1 MNISRSKV
9 RQSALSYLYTYLTN
23 GSQPVDSQLFW
34 SISLEKERDHFRT
47 AHAKAL
53 LHACRATADSA
64 RLLEDRIQNLE
75 NWMHADLTAA
85 VLREEIE
92 RYRSQSSNFDA
103 AVKALQYCHADKR
116 RETTE
121 QLALCTG
128 DVLRLAAVVEALGRD
143 LLPRFADFPAYR
155 QLLDALAAA
164 INRRAR
170 MFQVC
175 IALAE
180 PLQLKDEKEYVG
192 LVRLAQDMEELRPAV
207 ETLVKG
213 VIARIPLVEPRL
225 EALLTNYSLERLDV
239 VDKAILYLAL
249 YELEENGLEVPIV
262 VSEATALA
270 NEYSGSKS
278 AQFIPGVIAAAAAA
292 KN

>member
-9 RQSALSYLYTYLTN
+9 RQSALNYLYTYLSN

-34 SISLEKERDHFRT
+34 SISQEKERDHFRT

-64 RLLEDRIQNLE
+64 RLLEERVQSVE
-75 NWMHADLTAA
+75 NMMHADLTAA
-85 VLREEIE
+85 SLREEIE
-92 RYRSQSSNFDA
+92 RYRNQSSNFDA
-103 AVKALQYCHADKR
+103 AVKALQYCCTDKR
-116 RETTE
+116 RETTD
-121 QLALCTG
+121 QLLLCTG

-143 LLPRFADFPAYR
+143 LLPRFADFPVYR
-155 QLLDALAAA
+155 PLLDGLAST

-170 MFQVC
+170 MLQVC
-175 IALAE
+175 ISLAA
-180 PLQLKDEKEYVG
+180 PLELAGNKEYAG
-192 LVRLAQDMEELRPAV
+192 LVRQAQDLEELRPAV

-213 VIARIPLVEPRL
+213 IIARIPLMEPRL
-225 EALLTNYSLERLDV
+225 EGLLTNYSLERVDL
-239 VDKAILYLAL
+239 VDKAILYIAL

-278 AQFIPGVIAAAAAA
+278 AQFIHGIIAAAA
-292 KN
+292 KK

>member
-9 RQSALSYLYTYLTN
+9 RQSALNYLYTYLTN
-23 GSQPVDSQLFW
+23 GSRPVDSQLFW
-34 SISLEKERDHFRT
+34 SISQEKERDHFRT

-64 RLLEDRIQNLE
+64 RLLEERVQSVE
-75 NWMHADLTAA
+75 NMMHADLTAA
-85 VLREEIE
+85 ALREEIE
-92 RYRSQSSNFDA
+92 RYRNQSSNFDA
-103 AVKALQYCHADKR
+103 AVKALQYCCTDKR
-116 RETTE
+116 RETTD
-121 QLALCTG
+121 QLLLCTG

-155 QLLDALAAA
+155 PLLDGLAST

-170 MFQVC
+170 MLQVC
-175 IALAE
+175 ISLAA
-180 PLQLKDEKEYVG
+180 PLELAGNKEYAG
-192 LVRLAQDMEELRPAV
+192 LVRQAQDLEELRPAV

-213 VIARIPLVEPRL
+213 IIARIPLMEPRL
-225 EALLTNYSLERLDV
+225 EGLLTNYSLERVDL
-239 VDKAILYLAL
+239 VDKAILYIAL

-278 AQFIPGVIAAAAAA
+278 AQFIHGIIAAAA
-292 KN
+292 KK

>member
-9 RQSALSYLYTYLTN
+9 RQSALNYLYTYLSN

-34 SISLEKERDHFRT
+34 SISQEKERDHFRT

-53 LHACRATADSA
+53 LHACRATADSS
-64 RLLEDRIQNLE
+64 RLLEERVQSVE
-75 NWMHADLTAA
+75 NMMHADLTAA
-85 VLREEIE
+85 SLREEIE
-92 RYRSQSSNFDA
+92 RYRNQSSNFDA
-103 AVKALQYCHADKR
+103 AVKALQYCCTDKR
-116 RETTE
+116 RETTD
-121 QLALCTG
+121 QLLLCTG

-155 QLLDALAAA
+155 PQLDGLAAT

-170 MFQVC
+170 MLQVC
-175 IALAE
+175 ITLAA
-180 PLQLKDEKEYVG
+180 PLELAGNKEYAG
-192 LVRLAQDMEELRPAV
+192 LVRQAQDLEELRPAV

-213 VIARIPLVEPRL
+213 IIARIPLMEPRL
-225 EALLTNYSLERLDV
+225 EGLLTNYSLERVDL
-239 VDKAILYLAL
+239 VDKAILYIAL

-278 AQFIPGVIAAAAAA
+278 AQFIHGIIAAAA
-292 KN
+292 KK

>member
-9 RQSALSYLYTYLTN
+9 RQSALNYLYTYLSN

-34 SISLEKERDHFRT
+34 SISQEKERDHFRT

-64 RLLEDRIQNLE
+64 RLLEERVQSVE
-75 NWMHADLTAA
+75 NTMHADLTAA
-85 VLREEIE
+85 SLREEIE
-92 RYRSQSSNFDA
+92 RYRNQSSNFDA
-103 AVKALQYCHADKR
+103 AVKALQYCYTDKR
-116 RETTE
+116 RETTD
-121 QLALCTG
+121 QLLLCTG

-155 QLLDALAAA
+155 PQLDGLAAT

-170 MFQVC
+170 MLQVC
-175 IALAE
+175 ITLAA
-180 PLQLKDEKEYVG
+180 PLELTDNKEYAG
-192 LVRLAQDMEELRPAV
+192 LVRQAQDLEELRPAV

-213 VIARIPLVEPRL
+213 IIARIPLMEPRL
-225 EALLTNYSLERLDV
+225 EGLLTNYSLERVDL
-239 VDKAILYLAL
+239 VDKAILYIAL

-278 AQFIPGVIAAAAAA
+278 AQFIHGIIAAAAN
-292 KN
+292 K

>member
-9 RQSALSYLYTYLTN
+9 RQSALNYLYTYLSN
-23 GSQPVDSQLFW
+23 GSQPVDSPLFW
-34 SISLEKERDHFRT
+34 SISQEKERDHFRT

-64 RLLEDRIQNLE
+64 RLLEERVQSVE
-75 NWMHADLTAA
+75 NTMHADLTAA
-85 VLREEIE
+85 SLREEIE
-92 RYRSQSSNFDA
+92 RYRNQSSNFDA
-103 AVKALQYCHADKR
+103 AVKALQYCYTDKR
-116 RETTE
+116 RETTD
-121 QLALCTG
+121 QLLHCTG

-155 QLLDALAAA
+155 PQLDGLAAT

-170 MFQVC
+170 MLQVC
-175 IALAE
+175 ITLAA
-180 PLQLKDEKEYVG
+180 PLELTGNKEYAG
-192 LVRLAQDMEELRPAV
+192 LVRQAQDLEELRPAV

-213 VIARIPLVEPRL
+213 IIARIPLMEPRL
-225 EALLTNYSLERLDV
+225 EGLLTNYSLERVDL
-239 VDKAILYLAL
+239 VDKAILYIAL

-278 AQFIPGVIAAAAAA
+278 AQFIHGIIAAAAN
-292 KN
+292 K

>member
-9 RQSALSYLYTYLTN
+9 RQSALNYLYTYLSN

-34 SISLEKERDHFRT
+34 SISQEKERDHFRT

-64 RLLEDRIQNLE
+64 RLLEERVQSVE
-75 NWMHADLTAA
+75 NMMHADLTAA
-85 VLREEIE
+85 SLREEIE
-92 RYRSQSSNFDA
+92 RYRNQSSNFDA
-103 AVKALQYCHADKR
+103 AVKALQYCYTDKR
-116 RETTE
+116 RETTD
-121 QLALCTG
+121 QLLLCTG

-155 QLLDALAAA
+155 PQLDGLAAT

-170 MFQVC
+170 MLQVC
-175 IALAE
+175 ITLAA
-180 PLQLKDEKEYVG
+180 PLELAGNKEYAG
-192 LVRLAQDMEELRPAV
+192 LVRQAQDLEELRPAV

-213 VIARIPLVEPRL
+213 IIARIPLMEPRL
-225 EALLTNYSLERLDV
+225 EGLLTNYSLERVDL
-239 VDKAILYLAL
+239 VDKAILYIAL

-278 AQFIPGVIAAAAAA
+278 AQFIHGIIAAAA
-292 KN
+292 KK

>member
-9 RQSALSYLYTYLTN
+9 RQSALNYLYTYLTN
-23 GSQPVDSQLFW
+23 GSRPVDSQLFW
-34 SISLEKERDHFRT
+34 AISQEKERDHFRM

-64 RLLEDRIQNLE
+64 RLLEERVQSVE
-75 NWMHADLTAA
+75 NMMHADLTAA
-85 VLREEIE
+85 SLREEIE
-92 RYRSQSSNFDA
+92 RYRNQSSNFDA
-103 AVKALQYCHADKR
+103 AVKALQYCYTDKR
-116 RETTE
+116 RETTD
-121 QLALCTG
+121 QLLLCTG

-155 QLLDALAAA
+155 PQLDGLAAT

-170 MFQVC
+170 MLQVC
-175 IALAE
+175 ITLAA
-180 PLQLKDEKEYVG
+180 PLELTDNKEYAG
-192 LVRLAQDMEELRPAV
+192 LVRQAQDLEELRPAV

-213 VIARIPLVEPRL
+213 IIARIPLMEPRL
-225 EALLTNYSLERLDV
+225 EGLLTNYSLERVDL
-239 VDKAILYLAL
+239 VDKAILYIAL

-278 AQFIPGVIAAAAAA
+278 AQFIHGIIAAAAN
-292 KN
+292 K

>member
-9 RQSALSYLYTYLTN
+9 RQSALNYLYTYLTN
-23 GSQPVDSQLFW
+23 GSRPVDSQLFW
-34 SISLEKERDHFRT
+34 SISQEKERDHFRT

-64 RLLEDRIQNLE
+64 RLLEERVQSVE
-75 NWMHADLTAA
+75 NMMHADLTAA
-85 VLREEIE
+85 SLREEIE
-92 RYRSQSSNFDA
+92 RYRNQSSNFDA
-103 AVKALQYCHADKR
+103 AVKALQYCCTDKR
-116 RETTE
+116 RETTD
-121 QLALCTG
+121 QLLLCTG

-143 LLPRFADFPAYR
+143 LLPRFADFPVYR
-155 QLLDALAAA
+155 PLLDGLAST

-170 MFQVC
+170 MLQVC
-175 IALAE
+175 ISLAA
-180 PLQLKDEKEYVG
+180 PLELAGNKEYAG
-192 LVRLAQDMEELRPAV
+192 LVRQAQDLEELRPAV

-213 VIARIPLVEPRL
+213 IIARIPLMEPRL
-225 EALLTNYSLERLDV
+225 EGLLTNYSLERVDL
-239 VDKAILYLAL
+239 VDKAILYIAL

-278 AQFIPGVIAAAAAA
+278 AQFIHGIIAAAA
-292 KN
+292 KK

>member
-9 RQSALSYLYTYLTN
+9 RQSALNYLYTYLSN

-34 SISLEKERDHFRT
+34 AISQEKERDHVRM

-64 RLLEDRIQNLE
+64 RLLEERVQSVE
-75 NWMHADLTAA
+75 NMMHADLTAA
-85 VLREEIE
+85 SLREEIE
-92 RYRSQSSNFDA
+92 RYRNQSSNFDA
-103 AVKALQYCHADKR
+103 AVKALQYCYTDKR
-116 RETTE
+116 RETTD
-121 QLALCTG
+121 QLLLCTG

-155 QLLDALAAA
+155 PQLDGLAAT

-170 MFQVC
+170 MLQVC
-175 IALAE
+175 ITLAA
-180 PLQLKDEKEYVG
+180 PLELAGNKEYAG
-192 LVRLAQDMEELRPAV
+192 LVRQAQDLEELRPAV

-213 VIARIPLVEPRL
+213 IIARIPLMEPRL
-225 EALLTNYSLERLDV
+225 EGLLTNYSLERVDL
-239 VDKAILYLAL
+239 VDKAILYIAL

-278 AQFIPGVIAAAAAA
+278 AQFIHGIIAAAAN
-292 KN
+292 K

>member
-9 RQSALSYLYTYLTN
+9 RQSALNYLYTYLSN

-34 SISLEKERDHFRT
+34 AISQEKERDHFRT

-64 RLLEDRIQNLE
+64 RLLEERVQSVE
-75 NWMHADLTAA
+75 NMMHADLTAA
-85 VLREEIE
+85 SLREEIE
-92 RYRSQSSNFDA
+92 RYRNQSSNFDA
-103 AVKALQYCHADKR
+103 AVKALQYCCTDKR
-116 RETTE
+116 RETTD
-121 QLALCTG
+121 QLLLCTG

-155 QLLDALAAA
+155 PLLDGLAAT

-170 MFQVC
+170 MLQVC
-175 IALAE
+175 ISLAA
-180 PLQLKDEKEYVG
+180 PLELTGNKEYAG
-192 LVRLAQDMEELRPAV
+192 LVRQAQDMEELRPAV

-213 VIARIPLVEPRL
+213 IIARIPLMEPRL
-225 EALLTNYSLERLDV
+225 EGLLTNYSLERVDM
-239 VDKAILYLAL
+239 VDKAILYIAL

-278 AQFIPGVIAAAAAA
+278 AQFIHGIIAAAA
-292 KN
+292 KK

>member
-9 RQSALSYLYTYLTN
+9 RQSALNYLYTYLTN

-64 RLLEDRIQNLE
+64 RLLVERVQAVE
-75 NWMHADLTAA
+75 NMMHADLTAA
-85 VLREEIE
+85 SLREEIE
-92 RYRSQSSNFDA
+92 RYRNQSSNFDA
-103 AVKALQYCHADKR
+103 AVKALQYCYTDKR

-121 QLALCTG
+121 QLLLCTG

-155 QLLDALAAA
+155 PLLDGLAAT

-170 MFQVC
+170 MLQVC
-175 IALAE
+175 IILAA
-180 PLQLKDEKEYVG
+180 PLELTGNKEYAG
-192 LVRLAQDMEELRPAV
+192 LVRQAQDLEELRPAV
-207 ETLVKG
+207 ESLVKG
-213 VIARIPLVEPRL
+213 IIARIPLMEPRL
-225 EALLTNYSLERLDV
+225 EGLLTNYSLERVDM
-239 VDKAILYLAL
+239 VDKAILYIAL

-270 NEYSGSKS
+270 NEYSGSRS
-278 AQFIPGVIAAAAAA
+278 AQFIHGIIAAAAR
-292 KN
+292 K

>member
-9 RQSALSYLYTYLTN
+9 RQSALNYLYTYLSN

-34 SISLEKERDHFRT
+34 AISQEKERDHFRT

-64 RLLEDRIQNLE
+64 RLLEERVQSVE
-75 NWMHADLTAA
+75 NMMHADLTAA
-85 VLREEIE
+85 SLREEIE
-92 RYRSQSSNFDA
+92 RYRNQSSNFDA
-103 AVKALQYCHADKR
+103 AVKALQYCCTDKR
-116 RETTE
+116 RETTD
-121 QLALCTG
+121 QLLLCTG

-155 QLLDALAAA
+155 PLLDGLAAT

-170 MFQVC
+170 MLQVC
-175 IALAE
+175 ISLAA
-180 PLQLKDEKEYVG
+180 PLELTGSKEYAG
-192 LVRLAQDMEELRPAV
+192 LVRQAQDLEELRPAV

-213 VIARIPLVEPRL
+213 IIARIPLMEPRL
-225 EALLTNYSLERLDV
+225 EGLLTNYSLERVDM
-239 VDKAILYLAL
+239 VDKAILYIAL

-278 AQFIPGVIAAAAAA
+278 AQFIHGIIAAAA
-292 KN
+292 KK

>member
-9 RQSALSYLYTYLTN
+9 RQSALNYLYTYLTN
-23 GSQPVDSQLFW
+23 GSRPVDSQLFW
-34 SISLEKERDHFRT
+34 SISQEKERDHFRM

-64 RLLEDRIQNLE
+64 RLLEERVQSVE
-75 NWMHADLTAA
+75 NMMHADLTAA
-85 VLREEIE
+85 SLREEIE
-92 RYRSQSSNFDA
+92 RYRNQSSNFDA
-103 AVKALQYCHADKR
+103 AVKALQYCYTDKR
-116 RETTE
+116 RETTD
-121 QLALCTG
+121 QLLLCTG

-155 QLLDALAAA
+155 PQLDGLAAT

-170 MFQVC
+170 MLQVC
-175 IALAE
+175 ITLAA
-180 PLQLKDEKEYVG
+180 PLELTDNKEYAG
-192 LVRLAQDMEELRPAV
+192 LVRQAQDLEELRPAV

-213 VIARIPLVEPRL
+213 IIARIPLMEPRL
-225 EALLTNYSLERLDV
+225 EGLLTNYSLER
-239 VDKAILYLAL
+239 VDLVDEAILYIAL

-278 AQFIPGVIAAAAAA
+278 AQFIHGIIAAAAN
-292 KN
+292 K

>member
-9 RQSALSYLYTYLTN
+9 RQSALNYLYTYLSN

-34 SISLEKERDHFRT
+34 AISQEKERDHFRT

-53 LHACRATADSA
+53 LHTCRATADSA
-64 RLLEDRIQNLE
+64 RLLEERVQSVE
-75 NWMHADLTAA
+75 NMMHADLTAA
-85 VLREEIE
+85 ALREEIE
-92 RYRSQSSNFDA
+92 RYRNQSSNFDA
-103 AVKALQYCHADKR
+103 AVKALQYCYTDKR
-116 RETTE
+116 RETTD
-121 QLALCTG
+121 QLLLCTG

-143 LLPRFADFPAYR
+143 LLPRFTDFPAYR
-155 QLLDALAAA
+155 PLLDGLAAT

-170 MFQVC
+170 MLQVC
-175 IALAE
+175 ISLSA
-180 PLQLKDEKEYVG
+180 PLELTGNKEYAG
-192 LVRLAQDMEELRPAV
+192 LVRQAQDMEELRPAV

-213 VIARIPLVEPRL
+213 IIARIPLMEPRL
-225 EALLTNYSLERLDV
+225 ECLLTNYSLERVDL
-239 VDKAILYLAL
+239 VDKAILYIAL

-278 AQFIPGVIAAAAAA
+278 AQFIHGIIAAAA
-292 KN
+292 KK

>member
-9 RQSALSYLYTYLTN
+9 RQSALNYLYTYLSN

-34 SISLEKERDHFRT
+34 AISQEKERDHFRM

-64 RLLEDRIQNLE
+64 RLLEERVQSVE
-75 NWMHADLTAA
+75 NMMHADLTAA
-85 VLREEIE
+85 SLREEIE
-92 RYRSQSSNFDA
+92 RYRNQSSNFDA
-103 AVKALQYCHADKR
+103 AVKALQYCYTDKR
-116 RETTE
+116 RETTD
-121 QLALCTG
+121 QLLLCTG

-143 LLPRFADFPAYR
+143 LLPRFTDFPAYR
-155 QLLDALAAA
+155 PQLDGLAAT

-170 MFQVC
+170 MLQVC
-175 IALAE
+175 ITLAA
-180 PLQLKDEKEYVG
+180 PLELAGNKEYAG
-192 LVRLAQDMEELRPAV
+192 LVRQAQDLEELRPAV

-213 VIARIPLVEPRL
+213 IIARIPLMEPRL
-225 EALLTNYSLERLDV
+225 EGLLTNYSLERVDL
-239 VDKAILYLAL
+239 VDKAILYIAL

-278 AQFIPGVIAAAAAA
+278 AQFIHGIIAAAAN
-292 KN
+292 K

>member
-9 RQSALSYLYTYLTN
+9 RQSALNYLYTYLTN

-64 RLLEDRIQNLE
+64 RLLEERVQAVE
-75 NWMHADLTAA
+75 NMMHADLTAA
-85 VLREEIE
+85 SLREEIE
-92 RYRSQSSNFDA
+92 RYRNQSSNFDA
-103 AVKALQYCHADKR
+103 AVKALQYCYTDKR

-121 QLALCTG
+121 QLLLCTG

-155 QLLDALAAA
+155 PLLDGLAAT

-170 MFQVC
+170 MLQVC
-175 IALAE
+175 IILAA
-180 PLQLKDEKEYVG
+180 PLELTGNKEYAG
-192 LVRLAQDMEELRPAV
+192 LVRQAQDLEELRPAV
-207 ETLVKG
+207 ESLVKG
-213 VIARIPLVEPRL
+213 IIARIPLMEPRL
-225 EALLTNYSLERLDV
+225 EGLLTNYSLERVDM
-239 VDKAILYLAL
+239 VDKAILYIAL

-270 NEYSGSKS
+270 NEYSGSRS
-278 AQFIPGVIAAAAAA
+278 AQFIHGIIAAAAR
-292 KN
+292 K